1 MPPQLTVVS
10 AGAVIVGNAAGV
22 TVIVLDTVAITRPH
36 GSVAVQV
43 CVTVPPHAGGVFFFL
58 NIRHP
63 PISTL
68 FPYTTLFRFNV
79 VADGMPP
86 QLTVVSAGAVIVG
99 NAAGVTVIVLDTVAI
114 TRPHR
119 SVALLDCG
127 TVPLHAGVVGPKVDA
142 FD

>member
-43 CVTVPPHAGGVFFFL
+43 CVTVPPHAGGVAPNENAFDQPFITHNQRNPML
-58 NIRHP
+58 S
-63 PISTL
+63 ST
-68 FPYTTLFRFNV
+68 V
-79 VADGMPP
+79 VTDGMPP